1 MRKLQLTCAQRLSLT
16 MLRSKHL
23 RRMYVTPLLI
33 PRASSLLR
41 SSKLRRTWS
50 NIAIGQSTL
59 PTTCSV
65 SQHTP
70 IAADDCKPNKSLR
83 LTVRAFLKSEER
95 KREKEKAPA
104 VQTPTLDNAPSSAI
118 TAVEQPPT
126 VAEPTK
132 IHRESHVETN
142 GAERS
147 EK

>member
-1 MRKLQLTCAQRLSLT
+1 
-16 MLRSKHL
+16 MLFACHVVIRTYAKTVSY
-23 RRMYVTPLLI
+23 RVII
-33 PRASSLLR
+33 PRIPNRLR
-41 SSKLRRTWS
+41 QSECPRAHS
-50 NIAIGQSTL
+50 NIGKGQSTL

-65 SQHTP
+65 CQHTP
-70 IAADDCKPNKSLR
+70 ISADDCKPNKSLR